1 MSWLAVWVRAPEPAG
16 GLVDLRLGLHASP
29 GGEVVL
35 WSEDHEGVPVG
46 QGGWAPV
53 VLGRQAPLPAR
64 LFDDRP
70 RWLSVR
76 SLGSAGPS
84 PELAPRQPLD
94 GRALALSERLAELAA
109 RQSAPPEGLGA
120 VRDAVEG
127 LRDHLDTVVLRMD
140 QLTVAGSTRSARL
153 TAAEA
158 RVEAAHALIEER
170 ADALA
175 DVAGPGGE
183 LHDHERRIQRLE
195 AGLPSGSAAV
205 ASLVSVHKPGE
216 TPRRPAPGLSPSPAV
231 EVRMSAE
238 LPPSPW
244 FDRVREAYL
253 DGSAS
258 VFVLHGLVHDLHPAE
273 GQDGLQWGPLAD
285 AVSARLAPS
294 RDLVLR
300 LDPFHGLRADNAR
313 ARRHLEGRPVEP
325 GLRPA
330 LARIGRLLGDR
341 RQSTAVVI
349 DHADLLFPAA
359 RPELPDDR
367 LSRSALRHWLDDPGL
382 RESNNILFLIAPQ
395 RLSLATE
402 LREHPRVLSVEVE
415 PHTGPT
421 VRAYLRSVLGV
432 DVPLADALQL
442 DGLLLSRVG
451 AMSRLARSS
460 APVSPDRW
468 MELLA
473 PSFLGERSLDDHR
486 SDPADTAPPDVG

>member
-1 MSWLAVWVRAPEPAG
+1 MSWLAAWVRTAEPAG
-16 GLVDLRLGLHASP
+16 GRVDLRLGLHASP
-29 GGEVVL
+29 GGPVLL
-35 WSEDHEGVPVG
+35 WSEDHEGVLVG
-46 QGGWAPV
+46 EGGWTPV
-53 VLGRQAPLPAR
+53 LLGSQEPLQAS

-76 SLGSAGPS
+76 ALEAGGPT

-94 GRALALSERLAELAA
+94 GRPLTLAGRLEALAA
-109 RQSAPPEGLGA
+109 RQTAPSEGLSA
-120 VRDAVEG
+120 VRDAVQG
-127 LRDHLDTVVLRMD
+127 LRDHLDTVVLRVE
-140 QLTVAGSTRSARL
+140 QLSVAGSTHSARL
-153 TAAEA
+153 AAAET
-158 RVEAAHALIEER
+158 RIDAAHARLEQG

-175 DVAGPGGE
+175 DVVGAGGE
-183 LHDHERRIQRLE
+183 LHDHERRIHRLE
-195 AGLPSGSAAV
+195 AQLAGGPAPV
-205 ASLVSVHKPGE
+205 ATDSSVHKPRE
-216 TPRRPAPGLSPSPAV
+216 QRRRAAPDLSPSPAV

-258 VFVLHGLVHDLHPAE
+258 VFVLYGLVHDLHPAE
-273 GQDGLQWGPLAD
+273 GQDGLQWGPLGD

-294 RDLVLR
+294 RDLLLR

-313 ARRHLEGRPVEP
+313 ARRHLEGRPLEP

-349 DHADLLFPAA
+349 DHADLLFPAV

-367 LSRSALRHWLDDPGL
+367 LCRSALRHWLDDPGL
-382 RESNNILFLIAPQ
+382 RESNNILFLLAPR
-395 RLSLATE
+395 RLQLAAE
-402 LREHPRVLSVEVE
+402 LLEHPRVLPVEVE

-421 VRAYLRSVLGV
+421 VRAYLRSALGT

-451 AMSRLARSS
+451 ALSRLARSS
-460 APVSPDRW
+460 APATPDAW
-468 MELLA
+468 VDA
-473 PSFLGERSLDDHR
+473 LGPLRDGWPTTDQVG
-486 SDPADTAPPDVG
+486 TAPPDAG